1 MLFNQHRSQSTD
13 NVDGFGYVY
22 GLEAEAALESQCNAD
37 PQLGQVAASVW
48 EAKIGKKPTDNIF
61 TSRAIFYFFGEE
73 GFKEEVD
80 GGRLFERSVEYAE
93 NTTHA
98 MQGEMDTIDTT
109 RIDVFDAARFN
120 QKIAAGSVV
129 YSELEKLRAQAAN
142 QKFDVLA
149 AKLQNSKN
157 SHIALLNRQAWG
169 LGTGSNDLDG
179 IQKLVST
186 TPTTGTVGGI
196 NAANFSFWRNRQTS
210 GALSVTAF
218 DNARAAYTTVHNL
231 CSLGGVDK
239 KPTAIISDR
248 ASFEGFESTMTQLA
262 RYGKDDRE
270 GDADPSFMNEAFMF
284 KGIPY
289 FYDEDA
295 PSGNA
300 YFLNKE
306 FLKFNFLAGGWM
318 KMYPAVDPSNQLSN
332 VHKLATFANL
342 TVSARRHLGVVSSIS

>member
-1 MLFNQHRSQSTD
+1 M
-13 NVDGFGYVY
+13 
-22 GLEAEAALESQCNAD
+22 AD

-61 TSRAIFYFFGEE
+61 TSRALFYAFGED

-80 GGRLFERSVEYAE
+80 GGRLFERTVEYAE

-98 MQGEMDTIDTT
+98 MQGELDTLDTT

-120 QKIAAGSVV
+120 QKIAAGTVV

-157 SHIALLNRQAWG
+157 SHIALLNRQLWGTG
-169 LGTGSNDLDG
+169 LGANDLDG
-179 IQKLVST
+179 IQKIISI

-210 GALSVTAF
+210 GASSVTAY
-218 DNARAAYTTVHNL
+218 DNVQSAFRSIHNL
-231 CSLGGVDK
+231 CSLGGTDK
-239 KPTAIISDR
+239 APTAIISDR

-262 RYGKDDRE
+262 RYDRADRKKSGDPAFLNDALQYKGK
-270 GDADPSFMNEAFMF
+270 
-284 KGIPY
+284 PY

-295 PSGNA
+295 PAGEARFVN
-300 YFLNKE
+300 NE
-306 FLKFNFLAGGWM
+306 FLKFNYLAGGWM
-318 KMYPAVDPSNQLSN
+318 KMYPAVDPADQLSN
-332 VHKLATFANL
+332 VHKLATFGNL
-342 TVSARRHLGVVSSIS
+342 TCSARRHLGVVSAIS

>member
-1 MLFNQHRSQSTD
+1 M
-13 NVDGFGYVY
+13 
-22 GLEAEAALESQCNAD
+22 AD

-48 EAKIGKKPTDNIF
+48 ESKIGKKPTDNIF
-61 TSRAIFYFFGEE
+61 TSRALFFAFGED

-129 YSELEKLRAQAAN
+129 YSELEKLRAQAGA
-142 QKFDVLA
+142 QKFDLLA
-149 AKLQNSKN
+149 AKLSNSKN
-157 SHIALLNRQAWG
+157 SHIALLNRQCWGTG
-169 LGTGSNDLDG
+169 LGGNDLDG
-179 IQKLVST
+179 LQKLIST

-210 GALSVTAF
+210 GASTATAF
-218 DNARAAYTTVHNL
+218 DNVRAAYTTIHNL

-239 KPTAIISDR
+239 KPTAIISGR
-248 ASFEGFESTMTQLA
+248 AEFEGFESTMTQLA
-262 RYGKDDRE
+262 RYDKADRK
-270 GDADPSFMNEAFMF
+270 GGADPAFLNEAFFF
-284 KGIPY
+284 KGVPY

-306 FLKFNFLAGGWM
+306 FLKFNYLAGGWM
-318 KMYPAVDPSNQLSN
+318 KMYPAVDPANQLSN
-332 VHKLATFANL
+332 VHKLATFGNL
-342 TVSARRHLGVVSSIS
+342 TVSARRHLGVVSAIS